1 MTVISD
7 LKKVLIASREVTSGI
22 VIGIDAS
29 TSTATIAT
37 KTGKQTVPYT
47 GTLRDGDGVTL
58 RDGVASKVLNG
69 KVYYI

>member
-22 VIGIDAS
+22 VIGFDAS
-29 TSTATIAT
+29 NNMATIAT
-37 KTGKQTVPYT
+37 KEGRKTVPYT
-47 GTLRDGDGVTL
+47 GTLKEWDSVTL
-58 RDGVASKVLNG
+58 KAGVATKVLTG